1 MSSLW
6 GHQGGM
12 GSPPMFLRELGLDS
26 KVRSPLT
33 FGIPGGR
40 APFQVCPPSASRPN
54 LRLAFPKNRQRGTQ
68 AAKAHLF
75 GSSLVAKGYQSWLW
89 LSL

>member
-1 MSSLW
+1 MWSLW

-12 GSPPMFLRELGLDS
+12 GSPPMFLRELGRDS
-26 KVRSPLT
+26 KVRSPRLWESLEVGLPSRAALPQPLAPIRGSP
-33 FGIPGGR
+33 FPRIGGG
-40 APFQVCPPSASRPN
+40 AAQN
-54 LRLAFPKNRQRGTQ
+54 
-68 AAKAHLF
+68 AKAHLF